1 MEANTKIYFE
11 KFKNY
16 NYQINFDELKD
27 VEKTATNLGKYSN
40 DFLLMLKMVKDVL
53 NGDFKLNP
61 VDLATIIALIIYVIS
76 PVDAIPDFIPI
87 VGFIDDISLISY
99 ILVKYKKILRDY
111 QSNLDDKFLGK
122 H

>member
-1 MEANTKIYFE
+1 MESNTKIYFE

-16 NYQINFDELKD
+16 NHQINFDELKD
-27 VEKTATNLGKYSN
+27 VEKIATNLGKYSN

-76 PVDAIPDFIPI
+76 PIDAIPDFIP
-87 VGFIDDISLISY
+87 
-99 ILVKYKKILRDY
+99 
-111 QSNLDDKFLGK
+111 
-122 H
+122 